1 MIDIRVSNYDIFIL
15 GWTIPLRLDGQVYSW
30 SMVDYE
36 LKTLSYLDC
45 GSILLCWAS
54 RICCWMRYC
63 WCKAWG
69 RKGGTGMSWNG
80 GAGMWLRGGCNA
92 PAGWCAGPRWWLIP
106 VWDCPGWGIGKSTG
120 IWAWGPMWKCRQEV
134 AWLCWC
140 LLKWDPATT
149 MTSEWI
155 MNGIKPLLDS
165 GRWPSSSPEEIN
177 HQQWCVMGNEEWA
190 NCIWTSRLR

>member
-1 MIDIRVSNYDIFIL
+1 
-15 GWTIPLRLDGQVYSW
+15 
-30 SMVDYE
+30 MVDYE
-36 LKTLSYLDC
+36 FNTASYLGC

-69 RKGGTGMSWNG
+69 RKGGGGMSWNG
-80 GAGMWLRGGCNA
+80 GAGMWLRGGCNGA
-92 PAGWCAGPRWWLIP
+92 AGWCAGPRWWLIP

-120 IWAWGPMWKCRQEV
+120 IWAWGPTWKCRQEV

-149 MTSEWI
+149 MTSERI
-155 MNGIKPLLDS
+155 MNGIKPPLDAGLPPLLKKSSISS
-165 GRWPSSSPEEIN
+165 GVWWEMKSDGERVVFELRV
-177 HQQWCVMGNEEWA
+177 CVNILVCDA
-190 NCIWTSRLR
+190 IIHTVSV